1 MNSNECRINDVYSA
15 LRWQILATKKNKTK
29 WICVISRS
37 NKFVLKINKLLGFTE
52 KFNNKTDLA
61 NSKKYFKVDATK
73 FKYLIY
79 NPV

>member
-15 LRWQILATKKNKTK
+15 LRWQILSTKKNKTK